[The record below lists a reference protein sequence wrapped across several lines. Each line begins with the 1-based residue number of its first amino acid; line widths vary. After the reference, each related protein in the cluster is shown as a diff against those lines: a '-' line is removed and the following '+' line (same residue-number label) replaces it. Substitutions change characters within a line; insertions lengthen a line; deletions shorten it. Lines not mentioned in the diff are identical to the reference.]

1 MGVAVYV
8 VLDREV
14 AGFDPAALPGK
25 AIGANY
31 ETLERLAQD
40 SNVKSLGDFFGMSV
54 HDAAD
59 LLGEDLPES
68 DAVERWHEP
77 QECIVTVIALVRAL
91 GERALGIPDPES
103 VLADLQLL
111 LSQLDFAKR
120 AGARF
125 HVTMDF

>member
-1 MGVAVYV
+1 
-8 VLDREV
+8 
-14 AGFDPAALPGK
+14 
-25 AIGANY
+25 
-31 ETLERLAQD
+31 
-40 SNVKSLGDFFGMSV
+40 MSV